1 MSLTDSA
8 TIAALYTDGTFAF
21 IADRFQFDSDENLI
35 SPTEVWLYK
44 TTTDNEVLMRLDRL
58 TADSDADCFQN
69 RDNEG
74 NTLSL
79 FFEDPN
85 LIDTAKVWTEITGAE

>member
-21 IADRFQFDSDENLI
+21 IEDSFQFDSDENLI

-44 TTTDNEVLMRLDRL
+44 TTTDNEVLMRRDRL
-58 TADSDADCFQN
+58 TADSDVDCFVN
-69 RDNEG
+69 KDTEG
-74 NTLSL
+74 NTLAL

-85 LIDTAKVWTEITGAE
+85 LIDTANVWTEVTGAE

>member
-21 IADRFQFDSDENLI
+21 IADKFQFDSDENLV

-44 TTTDNEVLMRLDRL
+44 TTTDNEALMRLDRL

-69 RDNEG
+69 RDTEG

-85 LIDTAKVWTEITGAE
+85 LIDTANVWTEVTGAE

>member
-21 IADRFQFDSDENLI
+21 LENAFKFDSDGSLI

-44 TTTDNEVLMRLDRL
+44 TTTDNESLMMVDRL
-58 TADSDADCFQN
+58 TADSSADCYQN
-69 RDNEG
+69 KDNEG

-85 LIDTAKVWTEITGAE
+85 LIDAAGVWTEITGAE

>member
-8 TIAALYTDGTFAF
+8 TIAALYTDGTFGF
-21 IADRFQFDSDENLI
+21 IGDVFQFDSDQNLI

-44 TTTDNEVLMRLDRL
+44 TTTDNDQLMHADRL
-58 TADSDADCFQN
+58 TADSNNSCFQN

-74 NTLSL
+74 NMLAL
-79 FFEDPN
+79 FLKDPN
-85 LIDTAKVWTEITGAE
+85 LIDAANVWTEVTGAE

>member
-44 TTTDNEVLMRLDRL
+44 TTTDNEALMHADRL
-58 TADSDADCFQN
+58 TADSSADCFQN
-69 RDNEG
+69 EDNEG
-74 NTLSL
+74 NKLAL
-79 FFEDPN
+79 FFKDPN
-85 LIDTAKVWTEITGAE
+85 LIDAAGVWTEITGAE

>member
-21 IADRFQFDSDENLI
+21 IEDSFQFDSDENLI

-44 TTTDNEVLMRLDRL
+44 TTTDNEVLMRRDRM
-58 TADSDADCFQN
+58 TADSDVDYFMN
-69 RDNEG
+69 KDTEG
-74 NTLSL
+74 NTLAL

-85 LIDTAKVWTEITGAE
+85 LIDTANVWTEVTGAE